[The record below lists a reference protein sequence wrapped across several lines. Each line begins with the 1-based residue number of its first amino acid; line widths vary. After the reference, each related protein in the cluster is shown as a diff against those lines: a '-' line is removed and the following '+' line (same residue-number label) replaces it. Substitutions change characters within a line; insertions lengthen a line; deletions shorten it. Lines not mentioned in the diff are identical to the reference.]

1 MHKLLNFS
9 GFAPCILELKSV
21 YKFAYILPYIFCGYG
36 YKLEKNIK
44 FKLNKLI
51 IFELFKWVE
60 KFIKQKF
67 TWHQRTREQT
77 ENIGKN
83 IFI

>member
-1 MHKLLNFS
+1 MYSWAQK
-9 GFAPCILELKSV
+9 CVQVCV
-21 YKFAYILPYIFCGYG
+21 YTPVYILWIWLQIR
-36 YKLEKNIK
+36 KKIK